1 MPDLVSRL
9 RPTHRMDCAIL
20 VMARPRLRHRP
31 PRSAR
36 VNAPRFPVRRS
47 RGTWGPPSHFPGEAP
62 YRGPALSFRLGWPSA
77 GRANRPTRDQKFPAK
92 ASGESCC
99 VSWRRANFRHFWAI
113 RRRATRTWGSTVL
126 PHVEAFRRSG
136 AEVFGHAHRKPLA
149 PSSSVLPDNTTS
161 LAFPE
166 EGPLTEG
173 LGRGLPSER
182 LRAIPPTRD

>member
-62 YRGPALSFRLGWPSA
+62 YRGPPLSFRLGW
-77 GRANRPTRDQKFPAK
+77 
-92 ASGESCC
+92 
-99 VSWRRANFRHFWAI
+99 
-113 RRRATRTWGSTVL
+113 
-126 PHVEAFRRSG
+126 AFRWPRKSANSRSEIPG
-136 AEVFGHAHRKPLA
+136 QGFRRVLLRFMAARQFQAFLGNQEKGDTNMGIDCLA
-149 PSSSVLPDNTTS
+149 PCRGFPPQRRGSLRTCSSEAPRPFVVRSSRQYYLPCLPRGRPSYRGVRPGPSV
-161 LAFPE
+161 
-166 EGPLTEG
+166 
-173 LGRGLPSER
+173 
-182 LRAIPPTRD
+182 